1 MSHVR
6 GFCVALLARLSF
18 EPHAW
23 SAIAR
28 VAVIGDP
35 AIGHTSTMSVMR
47 VVYQGEPGAFSE
59 EAVLAFFGEAGERTA
74 VPTWRAVF
82 EAVADGSAGHGVI
95 AIESSL
101 AGTIRETYDLL
112 GEFYD
117 RDIRIVGEVAV
128 PVRLALLALPG
139 QALGA
144 IDRVYSHAQA
154 LVQADAFLR
163 SREWQVMTTYN
174 TAGAARM
181 IVERQELQA
190 AAVASPRVAEL
201 YGLEILADDIQAGE
215 ENRTRFAVLSRV
227 PGGRPAPADP
237 AVPHRTTLVFAVRN
251 VPGSLHRCLGAFAG
265 RGVNLSSLESRPA
278 RRTRWEYVFWVD
290 VDAAVD
296 EPACAAALDDLRAET
311 EMVRVL
317 GSYPR
322 AVET

>member
-1 MSHVR
+1 MSD
-6 GFCVALLARLSF
+6 A
-18 EPHAW
+18 
-23 SAIAR
+23 
-28 VAVIGDP
+28 
-35 AIGHTSTMSVMR
+35 ST

-59 EAVLAFFGEAGERTA
+59 EAVLGYFGEVRERAA

-82 EAVADGSAGHGVI
+82 EAVADGSAGAGVV

-112 GEFYD
+112 AEFYD
-117 RDIRIVGEVAV
+117 RDVRIVGEVTV

-139 QALGA
+139 QSLDW

-163 SREWQVMTTYN
+163 SRPWEVMTTYN

-181 IVERQELQA
+181 IAERHERRA
-190 AAVASPRVAEL
+190 AALASPRVAEL
-201 YGLEILADDIQAGE
+201 YGLEILAADVQSGD
-215 ENRTRFAVLSRV
+215 ENRTRFAVLARGS
-227 PGGRPAPADP
+227 GGRSAPGSVAPGPDALDTP
-237 AVPHRTTLVFAVRN
+237 RKTTLVFAVRN
-251 VPGSLHRCLGAFAG
+251 VPGSLNLCLGAFAG

-278 RRTRWEYVFWVD
+278 RRARWEYVFWVD
-290 VDAAVD
+290 VDAAAD
-296 EPACAAALDDLRAET
+296 DPDCAAAIDDLRAET

-322 AVET
+322 AREE

>member
-1 MSHVR
+1 MTD
-6 GFCVALLARLSF
+6 G
-18 EPHAW
+18 
-23 SAIAR
+23 
-28 VAVIGDP
+28 
-35 AIGHTSTMSVMR
+35 TQ

-59 EAVLAFFGEAGERTA
+59 EAVLGFFGEARERAA

-82 EAVADGSAGHGVI
+82 ESVADGSAAAGVI

-112 GEFYD
+112 AEFYD
-117 RDIRIVGEVAV
+117 RGIRIVGEVAV

-139 QALGA
+139 QSLDW

-181 IVERQELQA
+181 IAERRERRA
-190 AAVASPRVAEL
+190 AAVASPRVAAL

-215 ENRTRFAVLSRV
+215 ENRTRFAVLALEAAAGASSAA
-227 PGGRPAPADP
+227 GTPAAEPPSAP
-237 AVPHRTTLVFAVRN
+237 ETAFRTTLVFAVRN
-251 VPGSLHRCLGAFAG
+251 VPGSLHRCLGAFAA

-278 RRTRWEYVFWVD
+278 RRARWEYVFWVD

-296 EPACAAALDDLRAET
+296 DPACAAALADLRAET
-311 EMVRVL
+311 EMLRVL

-322 AVET
+322 TRED

>member
-1 MSHVR
+1 MTD
-6 GFCVALLARLSF
+6 G
-18 EPHAW
+18 
-23 SAIAR
+23 
-28 VAVIGDP
+28 
-35 AIGHTSTMSVMR
+35 TQR

-59 EAVLAFFGEAGERTA
+59 EAVLGFFGEDRERAA
-74 VPTWRAVF
+74 VPTWRSVF
-82 EAVADGSAGHGVI
+82 EAVADGSADRGVI

-112 GEFYD
+112 AEFYD
-117 RDIRIVGEVAV
+117 GDVRIVGEVAV

-139 QALGA
+139 QSLEW

-163 SREWQVMTTYN
+163 SRDWQVMTTYN

-181 IVERQELQA
+181 IAERRERRA

-201 YGLEILADDIQAGE
+201 YGLEVLAADIQAGD
-215 ENRTRFAVLSRV
+215 ENRTRFAVLARV
-227 PGGRPAPADP
+227 PDPPPRSDP
-237 AVPHRTTLVFAVRN
+237 AVAYRTTLVFAVRN
-251 VPGSLHRCLGAFAG
+251 VPGSLHRCLGAFAA

-278 RRTRWEYVFWVD
+278 RKARWEYVFWVD

-322 AVET
+322 AREA